1 MNHLAILLKSGMSF
15 HEALTLLKRSYPNN
29 HQLTIVHQKIQN
41 GEPIAKAMASFYPWW
56 CSYPFHNVSI
66 SIKSTIFLDACTSY
80 LNYRKSWV
88 KLAFSELLYPFVMFL
103 ISIKLVIIVFQTI
116 GHTIPSAPLVLALC
130 MAFFCLASGSFFF
143 LFYRLFSISTLDI
156 LQVCK
161 LCFFQG
167 WSLNTIFNSVT
178 FSGQSKKNGPK

>member
-41 GEPIAKAMASFYPWW
+41 GDPIAKAMASFYPWW

-116 GHTIPSAPLVLALC
+116 GHTIPSGTSRSSPLHG
-130 MAFFCLASGSFFF
+130 FFLSCIWKFFF
-143 LFYRLFSISTLDI
+143 YFIVY
-156 LQVCK
+156 
-161 LCFFQG
+161 FQY
-167 WSLNTIFNSVT
+167 LH
-178 FSGQSKKNGPK
+178 